1 MNSFSDTW
9 NEICFLLSENVKPS
23 FSEKDFENQVVR
35 ALEVLGWREFKG
47 EIVRQPT
54 IQLGREN
61 TLRPDL
67 VVNHENLPLIVLEVK
82 RPIED
87 ITKDNTIGQLSS
99 YMRQMKSEI
108 GFLVGSEL
116 RLYYDGAS
124 NPQPTP
130 LLIEKISFKRNL
142 PEGEMFVRNFN
153 KNSFLNREYTLYL
166 ADKINKFSKQRQITK
181 LAELLISED
190 TKQKIIGFL
199 RREFVDYGD
208 EIFSE
213 AIFKITVE
221 VKKREE
227 IVLAQKP
234 KEVSHPKKMRQFAPI
249 STRTKSNH
257 FEERQLGSRGY
268 EQVEDYIIPVI
279 RLLRSGKEHTEVF
292 HEIAKKLDVRYQT
305 VSAQCTRQLK
315 LTTIEFLEHV
325 ENGRIFYFLEA
336 RYPGKIEILRKELGN
351 FYNK

>member
-1 MNSFSDTW
+1 MNSFSDMW
-9 NEICFLLSENVKPS
+9 NEICFLLSENVKSS

-35 ALEVLGWREFKG
+35 ALEVLGWREFMG

-61 TLRPDL
+61 SLRPDL

-116 RLYYDGAS
+116 RLYYDGVS

-130 LLIEKISFKRNL
+130 LLIEKISFKRSL
-142 PEGEMFVRNFN
+142 PKGEMFVKNFN
-153 KNSFLNREYTLYL
+153 KTSFLNSEYTSYIG
-166 ADKINKFSKQRQITK
+166 DKINKFSKQRQISK
-181 LAELLISED
+181 LADILKSED

-213 AIFKITVE
+213 AISNIWVD

-227 IVLAQKP
+227 TLPPPKPEKVRSPNNAPKSTISKP
-234 KEVSHPKKMRQFAPI
+234 KDSGKRKLGGKGY
-249 STRTKSNH
+249 T
-257 FEERQLGSRGY
+257 QL
-268 EQVEDYIIPVI
+268 EDYIIPVI
-279 RLLRSGKEHTEVF
+279 KLLKRGDEHTNVF
-292 HEIAKKLDVRYQT
+292 HEIANKLDVRYQT

-315 LTTIEFLEHV
+315 LSTIDFLKHV
-325 ENGRIFYFLEA
+325 ENGKIFYFLEA
-336 RYPGKIEILRKELGN
+336 RYPEKRDMLRKELGN
-351 FYNK
+351 YYNK